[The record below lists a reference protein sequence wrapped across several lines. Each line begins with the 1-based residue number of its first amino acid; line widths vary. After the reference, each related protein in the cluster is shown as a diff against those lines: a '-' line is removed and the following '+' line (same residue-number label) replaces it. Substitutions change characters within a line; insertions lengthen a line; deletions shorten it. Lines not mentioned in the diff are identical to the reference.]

1 MEQKR
6 GTWSSSFTFIL
17 AAVGSAVG
25 LGNVWRFP
33 GLCAKHGGGAFLL
46 VYLLLVF
53 ALGLPLLYMEIAIGR
68 KIKKGAPEC
77 MKAIN
82 KHAEPIGWA
91 SVSNAFVISIYYSV
105 LFAWVIMMCVFS
117 FKFGFMTGPNKTIEA
132 GNLFNELTKV
142 TYTIKGFST
151 ISIPVLICLIVGLA
165 LIYFCI
171 RNGSDSIGK
180 VISFIVPVPLIC
192 LIVMAIKGM
201 TLPDAFN
208 GIKELFIPNW
218 SSLKDFSLWTDAAG
232 QVFYSMSV
240 MMAVMFA
247 YGSFLPDNSNIVK
260 DGFIIAICDFFVSI
274 LSSIVLFTT
283 LFGTGL
289 EDKIGTTG
297 IATAF
302 IVYPQAIVN
311 LSSNGVINAIF
322 GIIFYLCLGTLA
334 IDSAFSITEGVSTAI
349 SDKFKINKK
358 KTTFWLVIIGAIPA
372 LLMTTGAGA
381 AILDIMDNW
390 CNAFN
395 IFIIGIFET
404 IVIGWFFSNKKILK
418 EINRNTKKVKMPLW
432 WFSITVKII
441 APIGLSILFG
451 STIYSLICN
460 KGSYLNG
467 LYGGKDYGLWANLVF
482 GWLFTALV
490 LGSGYIAKLI
500 VKLKKKKGFVENQV
514 LWEDEDIQ
522 PITQTQE
529 NPITE
534 TQETKNA
541 VPSSTDLNELKL
553 LLYNGTITQEEYEIK
568 RKEILN
574 IK

>member
-6 GTWSSSFTFIL
+6 TTWSSSFTFIL

-77 MKAIN
+77 IKSIN

-117 FKFGFMTGPNKTIEA
+117 FKFGSMTGAGKTIQA
-132 GNLFNELTKV
+132 GNLFNDL
-142 TYTIKGFST
+142 IKASHGYDINGDLFYKMSGFSS
-151 ISIPVLICLIVGLA
+151 ISFPVLICLVVGLV

-180 VISFIVPVPLIC
+180 VISFIVPIPFIC
-192 LIVMAIKGM
+192 LVIMAIKGM
-201 TLPDAFN
+201 TLTGA
-208 GIKELFIPNW
+208 GAGLKALFVPKW

-247 YGSFLPDNSNIVK
+247 YGSFLPEKSNVVR
-260 DGFIIAICDFFVSI
+260 DGFIIAICDFAVSV
-274 LSSIVLFTT
+274 LSSIVLFAT
-283 LFGTGL
+283 LYGTGNA
-289 EDKIGTTG
+289 DKVGTTG
-297 IATAF
+297 IASAF
-302 IVYPQAIVN
+302 IVYPQAIVS
-311 LSSNGVINAIF
+311 LSGSGVVNAIF

-358 KTTFWLVIIGAIPA
+358 KTTFWLIVIAAIPA
-372 LLMTTGAGA
+372 LLMTTGAGV
-381 AILDIMDNW
+381 AILDIMDKRRIRV
-390 CNAFN
+390 CLVN
-395 IFIIGIFET
+395 I
-404 IVIGWFFSNKKILK
+404 
-418 EINRNTKKVKMPLW
+418 
-432 WFSITVKII
+432 
-441 APIGLSILFG
+441 
-451 STIYSLICN
+451 
-460 KGSYLNG
+460 
-467 LYGGKDYGLWANLVF
+467 
-482 GWLFTALV
+482 
-490 LGSGYIAKLI
+490 
-500 VKLKKKKGFVENQV
+500 
-514 LWEDEDIQ
+514 
-522 PITQTQE
+522 
-529 NPITE
+529 
-534 TQETKNA
+534 
-541 VPSSTDLNELKL
+541 KL
-553 LLYNGTITQEEYEIK
+553 LCLWYYL
-568 RKEILN
+568 R
-574 IK
+574 